1 MLRNLS
7 IIAYRLLML
16 SMADRNQQV
25 VFVQKKQMSQILS
38 LIFVFNETQEQKQKV
53 TKFKFPL
60 Q

>member
-1 MLRNLS
+1 
-7 IIAYRLLML
+7 ML

>member
-1 MLRNLS
+1 
-7 IIAYRLLML
+7 ML

-53 TKFKFPL
+53 TTFKFPL